1 MKSAILTSG
10 SNKNLQIL
18 IELAKKLGMKT
29 KVLTEE
35 QLEDIGLIK
44 AIKHG
49 RTGTFVDTE
58 KFISGLK
65 WLLKLINLLKWF

>member
-1 MKSAILTSG
+1 MKSAILTSE
-10 SNKNLQIL
+10 SNKNLKIL
-18 IELAKKLGMKT
+18 IELADRLGIKAKM
-29 KVLTEE
+29 LTDE

-49 RTGTFVDTE
+49 RTGSFVDPD

-65 WLLKLINLLKWF
+65 

>member
-49 RTGTFVDTE
+49 RTETFVDTE

-65 WLLKLINLLKWF
+65 

>member
-29 KVLTEE
+29 KVLTEK

-49 RTGTFVDTE
+49 RTETFVDTE

-65 WLLKLINLLKWF
+65 

>member
-44 AIKHG
+44 AIKYG
-49 RTGTFVDTE
+49 RTETFVDTE

-65 WLLKLINLLKWF
+65 

>member
-49 RTGTFVDTE
+49 RTGTFVGTE

-65 WLLKLINLLKWF
+65 